1 MVALPSPTEN
11 KLLLKELKFSLLF
24 FLIVKIPIGR
34 GEGAAIDTP
43 RGRDGLLC
51 RIRWWLQSW
60 SVKVG
65 AVRWLQERPKVL
77 GL

>member
-43 RGRDGLLC
+43 RGRDGCCAEFDGGSRAGRL
-51 RIRWWLQSW
+51 R
-60 SVKVG
+60 SVRSAGYRKG
-65 AVRWLQERPKVL
+65 PKS
-77 GL
+77 